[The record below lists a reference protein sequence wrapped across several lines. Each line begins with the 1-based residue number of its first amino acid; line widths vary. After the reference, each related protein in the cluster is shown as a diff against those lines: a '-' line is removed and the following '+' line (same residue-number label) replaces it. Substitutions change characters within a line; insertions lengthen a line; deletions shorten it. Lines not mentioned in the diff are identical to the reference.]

1 MKFFRQRDGV
11 RRVHVYWTHM
21 CIDRLPAMEKKGK
34 EEEERGKKRV
44 SWQEVPVFLNTH
56 TVVAK

>member
-1 MKFFRQRDGV
+1 
-11 RRVHVYWTHM
+11 M
-21 CIDRLPAMEKKGK
+21 CIDRLPATEKKGK

-44 SWQEVPVFLNTH
+44 SWQEVPVSLNTH